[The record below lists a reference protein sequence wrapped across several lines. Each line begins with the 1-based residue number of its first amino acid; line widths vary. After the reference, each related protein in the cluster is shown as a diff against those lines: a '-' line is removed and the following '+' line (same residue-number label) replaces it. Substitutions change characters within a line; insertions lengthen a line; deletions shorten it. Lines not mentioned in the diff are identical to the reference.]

1 MIPFSLNELAAA
13 AGGRVVC
20 GSHCSVDPASAA
32 IAQVS
37 TDSRKVD
44 AHTLFIP
51 LKGERFDGHD
61 FIVGALE
68 KGACAIASS
77 RSIEELK
84 AAVGPALEKCA
95 VIECEDTLR
104 LLGLSGQLVRRRCH
118 AVTGAITG
126 SCGKT
131 TVKEMTASIM
141 AQRGKTL
148 FTEGNFNNDVGVPL
162 TLLRLDD
169 SYDYAVIEQGASH
182 LCDIARTAEFVEAD
196 YALITNAGD
205 AHIEG
210 FGSAEGVFKGKSEI
224 LDRLYSMHKPE
235 GDAGAGAVVGAGAGA
250 DCAAGSAC
258 SCSSSTAG
266 DRVKGIGIVPHD
278 SKWIENWKSRY
289 AQAFDCGRLL
299 TFGEHEDATMR
310 VTDIVCKTVTEG
322 GCEHSELCFHLHCSD
337 KRFACDGD
345 LSIKALGR
353 HNAINA
359 AGAALLALVMG
370 ARAEDIAPGIAA
382 SENIGGRLTP
392 IFYDGGLTLIDDA
405 YNASFNAVIAAV
417 DTLNGFNGRRIMIF
431 GDMGELGAAATDL
444 HTRVGAHAK
453 GRIDSMLCVGPLTS
467 HTVEAMGEGA
477 SHFDSHEQLFEKLA
491 GMMAQARSD
500 GQSVTCLVKG
510 SHAMHMDKV
519 TAFIRE
525 YAKANGYHLKGES

>member
-20 GSHCSVDPASAA
+20 GSQCSVDPDAA
-32 IAQVS
+32 VIAQVS

-61 FIVGALE
+61 FIGGALE

-77 RSIEELK
+77 RSLEELK
-84 AAVGPALEKCA
+84 AAVGTALEKCA
-95 VIECEDTLR
+95 VILCEDTLR
-104 LLGLSGQLVRRRCH
+104 LMGLSGQLVRRRCH

-210 FGSAEGVFKGKSEI
+210 FGSAEGVFRGKSEI
-224 LDRLYSMHKPE
+224 LDRLYSIHDPE
-235 GDAGAGAVVGAGAGA
+235 GDAGVGVGDGAGAG
-250 DCAAGSAC
+250 CPAGSGCGCGGSAD
-258 SCSSSTAG
+258 G
-266 DRVKGIGIVPHD
+266 GRVKGIGIVPHD
-278 SKWIENWKSRY
+278 SKWIENWKTRY

-337 KRFACDGD
+337 KRFAYDGD

-417 DTLNGFNGRRIMIF
+417 DTLNAFKGRRIMIF
-431 GDMGELGAAATDL
+431 GDMGELGSAATDL

-453 GRIDSMLCVGPLTS
+453 GRIDNMLCVGPLTN

-491 GMMAQARSD
+491 DMMAQARSA

-519 TAFIRE
+519 TAFIKE
-525 YAKANGYHLKGES
+525 YAAANGYHLKGES